1 MEFLVTKVLF
11 SWRHAIVESDLPPTT
26 KHVLLTLS
34 LHMNDVGESC
44 FPSIERLARE
54 TSLSKRAVITHLH
67 ASRDAGW
74 IKIGNHGFR
83 GQRWRAN
90 EYLCDFPSFTNEKV
104 VNEGNHV
111 GEKAVNLTT
120 EGGEPDD
127 SKVVNEVHSIS
138 TSNSALSATKENAR
152 PSDTRPVAGKPKKPQ
167 PGFNPALID
176 LPDWLDRD
184 LWAAWC
190 DERKLRRKPIT
201 ERAAA
206 MQIKKL
212 AEYRDQGYSPQEVIE
227 HSIAGG
233 YQGLFAPTRSKS
245 HETSRS
251 DNRRETPLE
260 AGMREH
266 ANLLRRIENGTVH
279 EWLADGDGEALEPWG
294 EPKRIGR

>member
-1 MEFLVTKVLF
+1 MTWATEQ
-11 SWRHAIVESDLPPTT
+11 SLPCNQ
-26 KHVLLTLS
+26 KMVLLMLANRTN
-34 LHMNDVGESC
+34 HDTGRC
-44 FPSIERLARE
+44 DPSHKRLAQDCGLSPTAVKSAINKLAEAGYITIHRRKLGDIHLPNQYTLAMGGVGRQTTEVGRE
-54 TSLSKRAVITHLH
+54 TT
-67 ASRDAGW
+67 
-74 IKIGNHGFR
+74 R
-83 GQRWRAN
+83 GVGRETTTNQEDIN
-90 EYLCDFPSFTNEKV
+90 QEY
-104 VNEGNHV
+104 
-111 GEKAVNLTT
+111 NLKK
-120 EGGEPDD
+120 D
-127 SKVVNEVHSIS
+127 
-138 TSNSALSATKENAR
+138 AR
-152 PSDTRPVAGKPKKPQ
+152 PSDTRPVAGEPEPKKPK
-167 PGFNPALID
+167 PVFNPALID

-212 AEYRDQGYSPQEVIE
+212 AEYRGQGYSPQEVIE